1 MEPDFL
7 LALLIV
13 LPAEFTSLKLDSVV
27 TIRASTKVTVE
38 RTAGEAVVGV
48 LVVVDAHPVRS
59 PAVSSP
65 RVRVVVRGESFN
77 RFPLVLVG
85 GLAKWALRSPHRSDP
100 VNVLLIQELLLPR
113 A

>member
-27 TIRASTKVTVE
+27 TIRASSKVTVE
-38 RTAGEAVVGV
+38 RTAGEAVVCV

-77 RFPLVLVG
+77 RFP
-85 GLAKWALRSPHRSDP
+85 
-100 VNVLLIQELLLPR
+100 
-113 A
+113 